1 MEKLGYG
8 PGKRLAVTV
17 STRNTAGYRD
27 PVVIAIDQM

>member
-17 STRNTAGYRD
+17 PTRNTAGYRD